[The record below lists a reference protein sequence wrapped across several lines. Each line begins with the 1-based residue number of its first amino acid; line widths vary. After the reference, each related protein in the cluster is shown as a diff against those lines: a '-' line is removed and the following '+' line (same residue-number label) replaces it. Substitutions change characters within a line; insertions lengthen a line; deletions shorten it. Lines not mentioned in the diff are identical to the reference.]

1 MNTYTSFKQSNYY
14 VAEQYPASVTIEDDT
29 ESAEIVIQAEWKSYS
44 FILTGS
50 FKSKALMPSLGL
62 YQI

>member
-1 MNTYTSFKQSNYY
+1 M
-14 VAEQYPASVTIEDDT
+14 AEQYPASVTIEDDT

-50 FKSKALMPSLGL
+50 FKSKDLTPSLGL